1 MPVGAGD
8 PLGGGVVPPGNELPP
23 VGVGTPVPAGGGVT
37 GTGGDML
44 FFTCQITKPI
54 ATTITIIK
62 ITASSVWL
70 ACPREDRF
78 V

>member
-8 PLGGGVVPPGNELPP
+8 PLGGGVAPPGNELPP
-23 VGVGTPVPAGGGVT
+23 VGVGAPVPAGGG
-37 GTGGDML
+37 GTGAVGDML

-54 ATTITIIK
+54 AATITIIR

-70 ACPREDRF
+70 ACPLEDLF